1 MAEQHLDHADIGVLL
16 EQVGTAERSEWCA
29 ININKR
35 AWTLYLRANGRFAP
49 EAVVRGTREAIDL
62 CQFSAF

>member
-29 ININKR
+29 ININKL
-35 AWTLYLRANGRFAP
+35 AWTRYLRANGRFAP
-49 EAVVRGTREAIDL
+49 QSVPSTTVQL
-62 CQFSAF
+62 CELSPH